1 MTDPRFDP
9 FATDP
14 ALDAAAAGSVDT
26 LDEAALTVLRS
37 VHEQLDPMPATLVER
52 VRFAISLDHLE
63 AEVAQLQR
71 TAAPEL
77 VSRSDLDQVDGAQ
90 RAHSVTFTS
99 DTVTTM
105 VTITPVDAAM
115 VRLDGW
121 AAPGAG
127 LRVELRLGDSSHHA
141 TADEDGRF
149 VFDRVGHGMA
159 QLVLRPG
166 DDSVGQRPVITPAI
180 EI

>member
-1 MTDPRFDP
+1 MTDHLDP
-9 FATDP
+9 YAADA
-14 ALDAAAAGSVDT
+14 ALDAAAAGSIDT
-26 LDEAALTVLRS
+26 LDEVALTVLRA
-37 VHEQLDPMPATLVER
+37 VHERRDPVPAGLVER
-52 VRFAISLDHLE
+52 VQFAISLDHLE

-71 TAAPEL
+71 TGAPEL
-77 VSRSDLDQVDGAQ
+77 VSRSDLDRVDGAQ
-90 RAHSVTFTS
+90 KAHSVTFTS

-105 VTITPVDAAM
+105 VTITPVDAAS

-127 LRVELRLGDSSHHA
+127 LRVELRLGDRSHHT

-149 VFDRVGHGMA
+149 VFDQVEHGMA

-166 DDSVGQRPVITPAI
+166 DPTSGQRPVVTPAL

>member
-1 MTDPRFDP
+1 MTDNLDP
-9 FATDP
+9 YAADA
-14 ALDAAAAGSVDT
+14 ALDAVSAGSIDT
-26 LDEAALTVLRS
+26 LDDAALRGLRTL
-37 VHEQLDPMPATLVER
+37 HEQRDPVPTGLVER
-52 VRFAISLDHLE
+52 VRFAISLDQLE

-71 TAAPEL
+71 SAAPEL

-90 RAHSVTFTS
+90 KAHSVTFTS

-105 VTITPVDAAM
+105 VTITPVDAAS

-127 LRVELRLGDSSHHA
+127 LQVELRVGDRSHHT

-149 VFDRVGHGMA
+149 VFDQVEHGMA

-166 DDSVGQRPVITPAI
+166 DSSSGQRPVVTPAL